1 LQLSVIDR
9 SSVLADATLVGRDF
23 CLALSSAT
31 DHWLAGLFAAAVDGA
46 KGRFVLLALG
56 GYGRM
61 ELCPQSDLDLLFVYD
76 SKRDVGS
83 VAERLWYPV
92 WDAKVK
98 VGHAVRTV
106 KEAGALASSDLKTA
120 TTMLSARV
128 IAGDVALG
136 ESVATDAVRAW
147 TKGADRWLA
156 ELAVTIERRRRD
168 EGDVPYVLEP
178 DLKDG
183 NGGLRDIHALGW
195 ASAAGKSAAV
205 AAAGALESEHNV
217 LLAARVAL
225 HRVTGRPGDLLA
237 LQEQDAVAA
246 ASGFE
251 SADALMAALAAS
263 ARTVLFESDDTW
275 RRVRTDLQRGRGTS
289 SSVPHALAQGVTL
302 VDGEVHLD
310 ASVRPEIDATLLV
323 RVALAAA
330 HARSPIDRSTLQ
342 HLTDHTRVLTGRWP
356 AGLLDEFVALL
367 LEGHEAITVFEALD
381 RYDLVTVLIP
391 EWSPVR
397 AKPQRNAY
405 HRFTVDR
412 HLWETAANAA
422 MLADR
427 VARPD
432 LLVLGALFHDLGKG
446 YPGDHTVVGIDL
458 VRVIG
463 PRIGLDAADTEVLVQ
478 MVRHHLLLP
487 DAATRRDLSDPA
499 TIDMVAKA
507 VGSHLVLSLLAA
519 LTEADSIA
527 TGPSAWGPWKADL
540 VHELVDRTALA
551 LGGAV
556 SRDGDRSTVPGA
568 RRWTLFPSAE
578 VLERMGSGETSI
590 VIEDERIVTV
600 AVDRPGLFSRIA
612 GVLSLHGLDVLGAK
626 AHSDD
631 AWPDVPA
638 MAANEFRF
646 TRPDRR
652 DMNVDRL
659 RSDIEQALLGRLALD
674 ARLAERARTYRRKR
688 ATAAAPVVPRVEFA
702 IDASASSTV
711 IEVRVPDRVGVLY
724 RITKAIADIGLD
736 IRHATV
742 QTIGPE
748 VVDTFYV
755 QNAGAKV
762 TDTDYLSEIE
772 RALLHAVDSI

>member
-1 LQLSVIDR
+1 MAVMDR
-9 SSVLADATLVGRDF
+9 NAVLADASLVGRAF
-23 CLALSSAT
+23 CSALSSAT
-31 DHWLAGLFAAAVDGA
+31 DRWLAELFADAVDGA
-46 KGRFVLLALG
+46 KGRFALLALG

-76 SKRDVGS
+76 SKRDVGPI
-83 VAERLWYPV
+83 AERLWYPL

-98 VGHAVRTV
+98 LGHAVRTA
-106 KEAGALASSDLKTA
+106 KEAGALASNDLKTA

-128 IAGDVALG
+128 VAGDVSLG
-136 ESVATDAVRAW
+136 NAVADDAVRAW
-147 TKGADRWLA
+147 TKGTDRWMA
-156 ELAVTIERRRRD
+156 ELAASVERRRHD

-195 ASAAGKSAAV
+195 ASAAGQGAAV
-205 AAAGALESEHNV
+205 AAVGALEAEHNV

-237 LQEQDAVAA
+237 LQEQDAVAEA
-246 ASGFE
+246 AGFE
-251 SADALMAALAAS
+251 SADALMAGLAAS

-275 RRVRTDLQRGRGTS
+275 RRVRNDLQRGRGAA
-289 SSVPHALAQGVTL
+289 SSVPHTLAQGVTL

-310 ASVRPEIDATLLV
+310 AAMRPEIDATLLV
-323 RVALAAA
+323 RVGLAAA
-330 HARSPIDRSTLQ
+330 HVRSPIDRSTLQ
-342 HLTDHTRVLTGRWP
+342 HFAEHTPTLAGRWP

-367 LEGHEAITVFEALD
+367 LEGHAAISVFEALD
-381 RYDLVTVLIP
+381 RYDLITVLFP

-422 MLADR
+422 TLADR

-446 YPGDHTVVGIDL
+446 YPGDHTDVGIDL
-458 VRVIG
+458 VRIIG
-463 PRIGLDAADTEVLVQ
+463 PRIGLDGADTEVLVQ

-487 DAATRRDLSDPA
+487 DVATRRDLSDPA
-499 TIDMVAKA
+499 TIHLVAQA
-507 VGSHLVLSLLAA
+507 VDSHLVLSLLAA

-527 TGPSAWGPWKADL
+527 TGSSAWGPWKADL
-540 VHELVDRTALA
+540 VQELVDRTGLA
-551 LGGAV
+551 LGG
-556 SRDGDRSTVPGA
+556 SQGRTGDASTDQHA
-568 RRWTLFPSAE
+568 ARWTLFPSAE
-578 VLERMGSGETSI
+578 VLERMGSGATSI
-590 VIEDERIVTV
+590 VIDEERVVTV
-600 AVDRPGLFSRIA
+600 APDRPGLFSRIA

-631 AWPDVPA
+631 AWPNVPA

-652 DMNVDRL
+652 DMNLERL
-659 RSDIEQALLGRLALD
+659 RNDLEQALLGRLALD

-688 ATAAAPVVPRVEFA
+688 ATAAAPVVPSVVFA
-702 IDASASSTV
+702 NDASASSTV
-711 IEVRVPDRVGVLY
+711 IEVRVPDRIGVLY

-755 QNAGAKV
+755 QSAGTKV
-762 TDTDYLSEIE
+762 TNADYLAEIE